1 MNSNDL
7 RSGMTIL
14 MNNVVHEVVESQH
27 HKPGKG
33 PAFVRTKLKNL
44 NTGSIFDHTFR
55 AKESL
60 TQAIVEKKQMQY
72 LYRDKN
78 LFYFMDPDSYEQMP
92 IPEEKVKGYLKFL
105 KENDS
110 ISFKIYEGEV
120 LQTAM
125 PDFVNLVITE
135 SLPGAKGDTAQGATK
150 PAVLETGLE
159 VQVPLF
165 IKEGET
171 IKVDTRNGKYV
182 ERVNKK

>member
-14 MNNVVHEVVESQH
+14 LNNVVHEVIESQH

-33 PAFVRTKLKNL
+33 PAFVRSKLKNL
-44 NTGSIFDHTFR
+44 NTGSIFEQTFR
-55 AKESL
+55 AKEPL

-78 LFYFMDPDSYEQMP
+78 LFYFMDPETYEQMP
-92 IPEEKVKGYLKFL
+92 IPEEKIADFLKFL
-105 KENDS
+105 KENDN
-110 ISFKIYEGEV
+110 ISFKIYEGEI
-120 LQTAM
+120 LQMTM
-125 PDFVNLVITE
+125 PDFVFLEVTE

-171 IKVDTRNGKYV
+171 LKIDTRNGKYV